1 MSKRENEETEKAGG
15 KEGGRTLT
23 GDLVRVE
30 NVYVAGSRRKV
41 CDQINGAYTHLGGNW
56 KKNFKRRA
64 KTGSQKAWKRQCS

>member
-1 MSKRENEETEKAGG
+1 MSKRENEETEKAGR

-30 NVYVAGSRRKV
+30 NVYVAGSRSRA
-41 CDQINGAYTHLGGNW
+41 CDCINGAYTHWGGNR
-56 KKNFKRRA
+56 KKDFKRRA